1 MNIVILDAK
10 TLGHDISFDCLET
23 LGNLKVFQT
32 TAPDE
37 IISHLEGANVAILN
51 KVRLSGEVL
60 CKLPDLKLICVAA
73 TGYDNIDTS
82 FCRQSGIAVC
92 NVKGYSTHSVSLLTC
107 ATALSLAS
115 NLVTF
120 NNFVKSGDYT
130 NSGVANCLYPVF
142 HEMCGKIWGIIGY
155 GDIGRQVG
163 NVAKSMGCEVLAYKR
178 TPVDDAKCV
187 SLEELAEKSDIITI
201 HLPGGKDTEKIVD
214 EKIISLMKKDVI
226 LVNSARGSVIDEEAV
241 TKAVLD
247 GKIAGYGCDV
257 YTTEPFPKNHP
268 YNKLFGLSNVI
279 FTPHMAWAAFEAR
292 VRVVK
297 EIALNIETFYNGE
310 KRNRVE

>member
-10 TLGHDISFDCLET
+10 TLGHDVNFDCIES

-32 TAPDE
+32 TTPDE
-37 IISHLEGANVAILN
+37 IIPHLDGANVAILN

-73 TGYDNIDTS
+73 TGYDNIDTN
-82 FCRQSGIAVC
+82 FCRQNGIAVC
-92 NVKGYSTHSVSLLTC
+92 NVKGYSTHSVSLITC
-107 ATALSLAS
+107 ATALSLWA
-115 NLVTF
+115 NIPTF
-120 NNFVKSGDYT
+120 DAFVKSGDYT

-142 HEMCGKIWGIIGY
+142 HEMCGKTWGIIGY
-155 GDIGRQVG
+155 GDIGKQVG
-163 NVAKSMGCEVLAYKR
+163 NVAKSMGCEILAYKR
-178 TPVDDAKCV
+178 TPVDEVKCV

-226 LVNSARGSVIDEEAV
+226 LVNSARGSVIDEEAI

-257 YTTEPFPKNHP
+257 YTTEPFPKDHA

-292 VRVVK
+292 VRVIE
-297 EIALNIETFYNGE
+297 EIALNIETFYKGE